1 MANIS
6 GPSNSY
12 LTNPAQPVGIGSI
25 PTSVAPPQNPVLA
38 RLADLEAEN
47 ERLRQLLSASFGEV
61 GNRLARLENVMGFP
75 A

>member
-1 MANIS
+1 MANINS
-6 GPSNSY
+6 PSY
-12 LTNPAQPVGIGSI
+12 LVSGGQSGSAPGI

-75 A
+75 S

>member
-1 MANIS
+1 
-6 GPSNSY
+6 
-12 LTNPAQPVGIGSI
+12 
-25 PTSVAPPQNPVLA
+25 VLA